1 MKITPLDIRHKEFKR
16 GLRGYADVEVD
27 EFLDQVAEEF
37 ERLFKENID
46 LKDHAEALNEKVS
59 GYKRIEDALQK
70 TLVTAQASAEE
81 VKQNAATAAQ
91 LVLHEAELK
100 ARQMMNAAYGEKQA
114 VEQATARLA
123 SLEEDFRFK
132 FREMLQ
138 GYLKRAEHTPAVEPV
153 PTVGVSEAQSDFAR
167 HADAIRE
174 AISREETAMQPPEA
188 RPASES
194 AWETAVLPPQT
205 SPLQEAEV
213 APAEEPSGEDT
224 LVDPVAPVAPVAP
237 LAPAQPAD
245 PAPKAP
251 EDEPSETS
259 GGAERRSEEGGRI
272 LFGDRDGLL
281 ADVDNGVNDNEFKW

>member
-46 LKDHAEALNEKVS
+46 LKDRADALNEKVS

-100 ARQMMNAAYGEKQA
+100 ARQMMNTAYGEKQA

-138 GYLKRAEHTPAVEPV
+138 GYLKRAEHTPKVEPE
-153 PTVGVSEAQSDFAR
+153 PAVGVSEAQSDFAR

-188 RPASES
+188 QLASES
-194 AWETAVLPPQT
+194 AEETVVLPPDD
-205 SPLQEAEV
+205 SSLQEAEE

-224 LVDPVAPVAPVAP
+224 LVDPVAPAEAPE
-237 LAPAQPAD
+237 
-245 PAPKAP
+245 PAPQAP
-251 EDEPSETS
+251 EDEPSEAS
-259 GGAERRSEEGGRI
+259 GDPERRPGEGDRI
-272 LFGDRDGLL
+272 LFGERDGLL
-281 ADVDNGVNDNEFKW
+281 ADVDSGVNDNEFKW